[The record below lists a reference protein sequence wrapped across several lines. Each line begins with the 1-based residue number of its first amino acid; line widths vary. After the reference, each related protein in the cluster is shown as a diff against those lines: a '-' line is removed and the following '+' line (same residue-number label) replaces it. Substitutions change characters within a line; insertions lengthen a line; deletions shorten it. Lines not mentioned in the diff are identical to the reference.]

1 MTHEHDDFEI
11 IRDEA
16 RRFLADAA
24 QPEHLK
30 PLLEQPGG
38 FDRQTWKGAAE
49 LGWPLT
55 SFDEAHGG
63 LGLGWRGLC
72 VLAEELGRTT
82 LSVPLLPTAL
92 AGRWLLGLDA
102 ADEATA
108 AVAETLVA
116 GERHACVAFAQAG
129 AAGVAATPT
138 LALRDGRL
146 FGETAITP
154 FAASADYALVPA
166 LDGTDFCLVLVR
178 TGGMHGAPSDAARH
192 GAWNAAEN
200 AAGGAARTASAAG
213 APMRVDVPNV
223 IDNSRAAAR
232 LRFDGA
238 PALTRESGEHARQRF
253 WQLLGLA
260 ALATAFEQVGGA
272 QTCLDMARGYALE
285 RKAFGQQI
293 GRFQAIKSKLADM
306 YIHIELARG
315 CALDALAA
323 FERGDAEWEGL
334 AAAARLAATD
344 AYEFAA
350 RENIQTHGA
359 IGVTW
364 EAMPHHHYR
373 RSRALAVEL
382 GASLVWR
389 ERLFSQIGFDH
400 AA

>member
-1 MTHEHDDFEI
+1 MTEEHDDFAI

-30 PLLEQPGG
+30 ALLEKPGA
-38 FDRQTWKGAAE
+38 FDRQTWRHAAE
-49 LGWPLT
+49 LGWPLI
-55 SFDEAHGG
+55 SFDEAQGG
-63 LGLGWRGLC
+63 LGLGWRGVC

-82 LSVPLLPTAL
+82 LSAPLLPTAL
-92 AGRWLLGLDA
+92 AGRWLLGRDDA
-102 ADEATA
+102 DASAAESATELA
-108 AVAETLVA
+108 ALFVA

-129 AAGVAATPT
+129 GAGVAVAPT
-138 LALRDGRL
+138 LALRDGKL
-146 FGETAITP
+146 FGDTAITP

-166 LDGTDFCLVLVR
+166 RDGADFCLALVQ
-178 TGGMHGAPSDAARH
+178 TGAADEGVTAAAQEAARDAAQ
-192 GAWNAAEN
+192 NDP
-200 AAGGAARTASAAG
+200 AAGIPVRIDA
-213 APMRVDVPNV
+213 PNV

-232 LRFDGA
+232 LHFDGA
-238 PALTRESGEHARQRF
+238 PVLAYESGERARQRF

-260 ALATAFEQVGGA
+260 ALATAFEQIGGA

-315 CALDALAA
+315 CALDALSA
-323 FERGDAEWEGL
+323 FERGDAAWEGL

>member
-30 PLLEQPGG
+30 SLLEQPGG

-72 VLAEELGRTT
+72 TLAEELGRTT

-92 AGRWLLGLDA
+92 AGRWLVGLEA
-102 ADEATA
+102 ADTATA

-138 LALRDGRL
+138 VTLRDGRL

-166 LDGTDFCLVLVR
+166 LDGTDFCLVLVQ
-178 TGGMHGAPSDAARH
+178 TGGGHGAPSDAAPT
-192 GAWNAAEN
+192 GAREATAD
-200 AAGGAARTASAAG
+200 AARTDSTVG
-213 APMRVDVPNV
+213 APVRVVVPNV

-238 PALTRESGEHARQRF
+238 PVLARESGEHARRRF
-253 WQLLGLA
+253 WHLLGLA

-323 FERGDAEWEGL
+323 LERDDPAWEGL

-382 GASLVWR
+382 GASLIWR